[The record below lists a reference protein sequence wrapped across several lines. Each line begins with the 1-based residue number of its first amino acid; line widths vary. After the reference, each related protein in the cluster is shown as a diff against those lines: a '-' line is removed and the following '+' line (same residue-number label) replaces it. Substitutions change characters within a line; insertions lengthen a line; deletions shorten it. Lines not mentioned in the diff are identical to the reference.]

1 MKKKIYYKNLVF
13 SKLNVFDISLGYL
26 NWFKKKERTKFIIK
40 KPNSLIQ
47 LNNFVKK
54 CNKDKGVLLVGVFD
68 KMKNHL
74 GNVKFDEFDYKK
86 KSCTLGILT
95 GEKKYL
101 IKNNTKDI
109 LLGSIKFLK
118 LYKKFSTC
126 NLGVNKLNTK
136 ARKIFFKSGF
146 RLKNTSITRVIT
158 MSLKL

>member
-1 MKKKIYYKNLVF
+1 MKKKFYYKGLVF
-13 SKLNVFDISLGYL
+13 SELNVLNIGLEYL

-47 LNNFVKK
+47 LNNFVKN
-54 CNKDKGVLLVGVFD
+54 CNKNEEVLLVGVFD

-86 KSCTLGILT
+86 KSCTLGVLT
-95 GEKKYL
+95 GNKKYL

-109 LLGSIKFLK
+109 LLGSIRFLK
-118 LYKKFSTC
+118 LHKKFSIF

-136 ARKIFFKSGF
+136 ARKVFLKSGF
-146 RLKNTSITRVIT
+146 KFKKMSSSTVIK

>member
-68 KMKNHL
+68 KMKNHKQIL
-74 GNVKFDEFDYKK
+74 MNQTYFS
-86 KSCTLGILT
+86 KSHLSFVQELKSAWIVGIY
-95 GEKKYL
+95 G
-101 IKNNTKDI
+101 
-109 LLGSIKFLK
+109 
-118 LYKKFSTC
+118 
-126 NLGVNKLNTK
+126 K
-136 ARKIFFKSGF
+136 ADFWNF
-146 RLKNTSITRVIT
+146 
-158 MSLKL
+158 